1 MFLFSLNAALVKL
14 AIGAVAVQ
22 TTHSAAQDDDLVILK
37 AIMQQASCGCPSGE
51 PSMNNPKARR

>member
-1 MFLFSLNAALVKL
+1 MFPFFLDAALVTL

-22 TTHSAAQDDDLVILK
+22 TTHSAAQDDEFVILN
-37 AIMQQASCGCPSGE
+37 AIMQQAGCGCPSGE